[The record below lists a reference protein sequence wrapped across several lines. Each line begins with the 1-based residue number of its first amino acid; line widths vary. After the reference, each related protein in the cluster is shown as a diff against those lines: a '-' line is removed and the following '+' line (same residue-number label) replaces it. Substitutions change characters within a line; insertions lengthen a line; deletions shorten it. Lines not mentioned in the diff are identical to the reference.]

1 MYRFYADKGQISE
14 SAVRL
19 TGTDVNHI
27 GNVLRM
33 GKGDEL
39 IICDG
44 QGMDYHCII
53 EDVTAGE
60 VALSVKEKRETDAEL
75 PCKVTLFQA
84 VPKRDKM
91 EFLIQKAVELGV
103 HAIVP
108 VFTKRCVVRWD
119 DAKGKRKTERW
130 QAIAEA
136 AAKQS
141 ARGVVPRVE
150 EPVRLEE
157 ALGRVK
163 EFDMGLIPYEMAG
176 DAGVGMEDSRNVFE
190 RACRT
195 RSVCVFI
202 GPEGGFEEGEVEG
215 ALAHGLTMVSL
226 GKRILRTE
234 TAGMVVLAYM
244 MMRMDG

>member
-157 ALGRVK
+157 ALGGSGDKEALSAKVLEMTRAAGKTYDPEIVK
-163 EFDMGLIPYEMAG
+163 AVSEAERSGALSMTLEEQWRQRRSSRMSAFLHDEE
-176 DAGVGMEDSRNVFE
+176 AGV
-190 RACRT
+190 
-195 RSVCVFI
+195 
-202 GPEGGFEEGEVEG
+202 
-215 ALAHGLTMVSL
+215 
-226 GKRILRTE
+226 
-234 TAGMVVLAYM
+234 
-244 MMRMDG
+244 